1 MCASSDCKTKR
12 TQAYG
17 SMTDFIA
24 GSTATQ
30 AARVSRSN
38 GFTPLRIQSM
48 DVRSPLVR
56 RCAQSR
62 LAQGSLRPKHA
73 CVQRLTPHRDR
84 LALRVDETLLA
95 LLPHGSSWKRRCQ
108 RSLSANPPH
117 EAVCGLSSKTRG
129 SGGKISSSTG
139 SLGSRRDSR
148 DRKTNLTPKRRRL
161 RSKTRP
167 ATHFPTG
174 ASNTARATAALSSC
188 APRLNGMIRTVHGR
202 RRASVQ
208 QFAGSDATQDH
219 LKCTNID
226 IKEKTQSTSN
236 YLDTLQGGGE
246 SASRASIQ
254 TAAQRLSL
262 SHFDVVG
269 HH

>member
-1 MCASSDCKTKR
+1 MCIIGLQNKANAGLWFNDETS
-12 TQAYG
+12 
-17 SMTDFIA
+17 DFIA
-24 GSTATQ
+24 GSTAAQ

-56 RCAQSR
+56 RCAQSQ
-62 LAQGSLRPKHA
+62 LYVTKHA

-95 LLPHGSSWKRRCQ
+95 CYHMDHRGNDTVSDLCLPTHLMKLFVAYLAKR
-108 RSLSANPPH
+108 
-117 EAVCGLSSKTRG
+117 GG

-167 ATHFPTG
+167 ATHFRTG

-208 QFAGSDATQDH
+208 QFAGSEATQDH

-226 IKEKTQSTSN
+226 IKEKAQSTSN

-246 SASRASIQ
+246 SAS
-254 TAAQRLSL
+254 
-262 SHFDVVG
+262 
-269 HH
+269 